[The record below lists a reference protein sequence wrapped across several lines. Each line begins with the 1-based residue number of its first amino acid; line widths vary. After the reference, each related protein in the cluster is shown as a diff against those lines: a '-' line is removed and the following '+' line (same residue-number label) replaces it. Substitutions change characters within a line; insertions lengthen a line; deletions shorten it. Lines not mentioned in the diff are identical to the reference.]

1 MMRLRTAR
9 RSDDLSTRRVEAF
22 SDGVFAI
29 AATILVL
36 DLTTSDF
43 GTITSSADLWN
54 AIIANGSVVLSFLIS
69 FLLICLLWML
79 HASSFEYVE
88 RVDSTALWLNTG
100 RLLAVVL
107 IPFTTSIANQYDDV
121 VLGRMALPINFLFAL
136 VMSAAQVWYL
146 TSSRRELTV
155 PEYDERRRR
164 DSRSGALSALSVGIV
179 VVAVSPW
186 LGSIAFAAFLFTPF
200 VDRLAARL
208 LGGVSPAEGQP
219 EARA

>member
-1 MMRLRTAR
+1 MRLRTAR

-36 DLTTSDF
+36 DLTTSGF

-164 DSRSGALSALSVGIV
+164 DSRSAAVSALSVGVV
-179 VVAVSPW
+179 VVAASPW
-186 LGSIAFAAFLFTPF
+186 LGSIAFAGFLFTPL
-200 VDRLAARL
+200 VDRLARRV
-208 LGGVSPAEGQP
+208 LGGVSPAEEQP
-219 EARA
+219 GARA